1 MFIFNKSSGLQKVNN
16 KPEGSIQIDAMSD
29 LHLDFYITKEENV
42 TQQIKSFIELS
53 VKQMKVKP
61 GEVLIVGGDIS
72 HDNKISKEFLTQL
85 SNIWGYVL
93 IIPGNH
99 DWYFQN
105 KDEDRYAEL
114 IEMTNNSNIYF
125 LMDEVE
131 IFEYEGIKIAGT
143 SMLYDLNKTIDY
155 IMWKSILN
163 DSRFMSRNFVNKRNK
178 ADVEYYNKVIN
189 DVDIFV
195 SHVPIV
201 NLDGDAAT
209 ENLFLNMNVSPQKDV
224 LYIAGH
230 THFRRNSVDVDSE
243 FNALNISYGYPSET
257 SDKRDVIIPIFI
269 N

>member
-1 MFIFNKSSGLQKVNN
+1 MFIFNKSSGLQKTNS

-29 LHLDFYITKEENV
+29 LHLDFYITKENV

-72 HDNKISKEFLTQL
+72 HDNSMTLEFLNEL
-85 SNIWGYVL
+85 SKIWNYVL
-93 IIPGNH
+93 VIPGNH

-114 IEMTNNSNIYF
+114 IKMTNNSNIYF
-125 LMDEVE
+125 LMDKVE

-143 SMLYDLNKTIDY
+143 SMLYDLNETIDY
-155 IMWKSILN
+155 VMWKSILN
-163 DSRFMSRNFVNKRNK
+163 DSKFMSRSFVNKRNK

-201 NLDGDAAT
+201 NLDGNATT
-209 ENLFLNMNVSPQKDV
+209 ENLFLNMNVSPRKGV
-224 LYIAGH
+224 LYISGH
-230 THFRRNSVDVDSE
+230 THFRRNSIDVDSE

-257 SDKRDVIIPIFI
+257 SDKRDVITSIFI
-269 N
+269 S

>member
-1 MFIFNKSSGLQKVNN
+1 MFTFNKSSGLQKANS
-16 KPEGSIQIDAMSD
+16 KPEGSIQIDTMSD
-29 LHLDFYITKEENV
+29 LHLDFYITKENV
-42 TQQIKSFIELS
+42 TQQIKSFIELA
-53 VKQMKVKP
+53 VKQMKVKT

-72 HDNKISKEFLTQL
+72 HDNSITLEFLNEL
-85 SNIWGYVL
+85 SKNWNCVL
-93 IIPGNH
+93 VIPGNH

-114 IEMTNNSNIYF
+114 IEMTNNRNIYF
-125 LMDEVE
+125 LMDEIE
-131 IFEYEGIKIAGT
+131 IFEYEEIKIAGT
-143 SMLYDLNKTIDY
+143 SMLYDLNETVDY
-155 IMWKSILN
+155 VMWKSILN
-163 DSRFMSRNFVNKRNK
+163 DRRFMSRNFVNKRNK

-201 NLDGDAAT
+201 NLDGDAVT
-209 ENLFLNMNVSPQKDV
+209 KNLFLNMNVSPQKDV

-257 SDKRDVIIPIFI
+257 SDKRNIITPIFI

>member
-1 MFIFNKSSGLQKVNN
+1 MFTFNKSSGLQKANS
-16 KPEGSIQIDAMSD
+16 KPEGSIQIDTMSD
-29 LHLDFYITKEENV
+29 LHLDFYITKENV

-85 SNIWGYVL
+85 SNIWEYVL

-105 KDEDRYAEL
+105 KGEDRYAKL

-143 SMLYDLNKTIDY
+143 SMLYDLNETIDY